1 MILMRFQEAFSRICC
16 LFALWQNKSKGSRA
30 AKSASTLVDASAKRK
45 NCKIWFRKKNRQIVY
60 PFAFFSWV
68 AFVFFSRAVCF
79 RNLLSSFSQVVFFVF
94 CSYFFILCVYVVFGV
109 CVCCYFF
116 SRVVFLYIVLFWRLY
131 FPYFCIFLFL
141 EKDEKMVVL
150 FS

>member
-1 MILMRFQEAFSRICC
+1 M
-16 LFALWQNKSKGSRA
+16 
-30 AKSASTLVDASAKRK
+30 
-45 NCKIWFRKKNRQIVY
+45 Y

-109 CVCCYFF
+109 CVCVLLFFFAGRIFVYCPFLAAVFSIFLYFF
-116 SRVVFLYIVLFWRLY
+116 ILGKRRKNGRIIFVTIKRQIVGLDLRTDKAHRKI
-131 FPYFCIFLFL
+131 C
-141 EKDEKMVVL
+141 
-150 FS
+150 